1 VATIAIDMRAVSK
14 AFVLRRN
21 RADSLK
27 LRVLGTMNR
36 RYREH
41 RQLFWALK
49 DINLILYEG
58 ETVGLIGPNGSG
70 KSTLLRLL
78 AGILFPSQGEIRL
91 NGSVASLLELG
102 VGFHPELTGR
112 ENVYMNT
119 SLYGLSRRE
128 TDRLFDAIWDFS
140 ELRDFIDVSVK
151 NYSSGM
157 YFRLAFSVA
166 VHLDA
171 DIILL
176 DEVLAVGDERFQHKC
191 LDRMRA
197 LSAAGKTIIF
207 VSHNL
212 DAVSMLCN
220 RACLLWGGQITA
232 EGNPVEV
239 AARYRERLNAPQ
251 ELMPAGT

>member
-1 VATIAIDMRAVSK
+1 MAAVAIDVRGVSK
-14 AFVLRRN
+14 AFVLRHN

-27 LRVLGTMNR
+27 TRVLGFANR

-41 RQLFWALK
+41 RQLFMALK
-49 DINLILYEG
+49 DINLRLYDG
-58 ETVGLIGPNGSG
+58 DTVGLIGPNGSG
-70 KSTLLRLL
+70 KSTLLRLI
-78 AGILFPSQGEIRL
+78 AGILFPSRGEIRL
-91 NGSVASLLELG
+91 KGSVASLLELG

-112 ENVYMNT
+112 ENVYLNM

-128 TDRLFDAIWDFS
+128 TDRLFEPIWDFS
-140 ELRDFIDVSVK
+140 ELRDFMDVPVK

-157 YFRLAFSVA
+157 YFRLAFAVA

-171 DIILL
+171 DIVLL
-176 DEVLAVGDERFQHKC
+176 DEVLAVGDERFQLKC
-191 LDRMRA
+191 LERMRA
-197 LSAAGKTIIF
+197 LNAAGKTIIF

-220 RACLLWGGQITA
+220 RACLLWGGQIMA
-232 EGNPVEV
+232 EGNPAEV

>member
-1 VATIAIDMRAVSK
+1 MAAVAIDVRGVSK
-14 AFVLRRN
+14 AFVLRHN

-27 LRVLGTMNR
+27 TRVLGFANR

-41 RQLFWALK
+41 RQLFMALK
-49 DINLILYEG
+49 DINLRLYDG
-58 ETVGLIGPNGSG
+58 DTVGLIGPNGSG
-70 KSTLLRLL
+70 KSTLLRLI
-78 AGILFPSQGEIRL
+78 AGILFPSRGEIRL
-91 NGSVASLLELG
+91 KGSVASLLELG

-112 ENVYMNT
+112 ENVYLNM

-128 TDRLFDAIWDFS
+128 TDRLFEPIWDFS
-140 ELRDFIDVSVK
+140 ELGDFMDVPVK

-157 YFRLAFSVA
+157 YFRLAFAVA

-171 DIILL
+171 DIVLL
-176 DEVLAVGDERFQHKC
+176 DEVLAVGDERFQLKC
-191 LDRMRA
+191 LERMRA
-197 LSAAGKTIIF
+197 LNAAGKTIIF

-212 DAVSMLCN
+212 DAVSMLCS
-220 RACLLWGGQITA
+220 RACLLWGGQIMA
-232 EGNPVEV
+232 EGNPAEV

>member
-1 VATIAIDMRAVSK
+1 MATVAIDMRGVSK
-14 AFVLRRN
+14 TFVLRHN

-27 LRVLGTMNR
+27 LRVLGLVNQ

-49 DINLILYEG
+49 DINLTLFEG

-70 KSTLLRLL
+70 KSTLLRLI

-91 NGSVASLLELG
+91 KGSVASLLELG
-102 VGFHPELTGR
+102 VGFHPDLTGR
-112 ENVYMNT
+112 ENVYLNT

-128 TDRLFDAIWDFS
+128 TDQLFEAIWDFS
-140 ELRDFIDVSVK
+140 ELRDFMDVPVK
-151 NYSSGM
+151 NYSTGM

-171 DIILL
+171 EILL
-176 DEVLAVGDERFQHKC
+176 IDEVLAVGDEKFQRKC
-191 LDRMRA
+191 LERMQV
-197 LSAAGKTIIF
+197 LSTSGKTIVF

-212 DAVSMLCN
+212 DAVAMLCN
-220 RACLLWGGQITA
+220 RACLLWGGQVMA
-232 EGNPVEV
+232 EGSPADVT
-239 AARYRERLNAPQ
+239 ARYRELLNAPL
-251 ELMPAGT
+251 ELMPAVT

>member
-1 VATIAIDMRAVSK
+1 MAAVAIDVRGVSK
-14 AFVLRRN
+14 GFVLRHN

-27 LRVLGTMNR
+27 LRVLGFANR

-41 RQLFWALK
+41 LQLFWALQ
-49 DINLILYEG
+49 DINLTLYEG
-58 ETVGLIGPNGSG
+58 DTVGLIGPNGSG
-70 KSTLLRLL
+70 KSTLLRLMS
-78 AGILFPSQGEIRL
+78 GILFPSRGEIHLR
-91 NGSVASLLELG
+91 GSVASLLELG

-119 SLYGLSRRE
+119 SLYGLSRRD
-128 TDRLFDAIWDFS
+128 TDPLFEPIWEFS
-140 ELRDFIDVSVK
+140 ELRDFIDVPVK

-171 DIILL
+171 DIVLL

-191 LDRMRA
+191 LDRMQA
-197 LSAAGKTIIF
+197 LSAAGKTIVF

-212 DAVSMLCN
+212 GAVSMLCN
-220 RACLLWGGQITA
+220 RACLLWGGQVMA
-232 EGNPVEV
+232 EGNPADV
-239 AARYRERLNAPQ
+239 AARYRELLNAPQ
-251 ELMPAGT
+251 ELVPAGT